1 MKICAVFDVQI
12 CTQKKT
18 ILSVEDII
26 ALIGD
31 KCDGVIGQVGKQSEM
46 EFLLFFFFF
55 SFPFWCEFW
64 LLMKWVVVVLLAFLW
79 VS

>member
-1 MKICAVFDVQI
+1 MDFMRICSVIDVQI

-31 KCDGVIGQVGKQSEM
+31 KCDGVIGQVGK
-46 EFLLFFFFF
+46 
-55 SFPFWCEFW
+55 
-64 LLMKWVVVVLLAFLW
+64 
-79 VS
+79 

>member
-1 MKICAVFDVQI
+1 MKICAVFYVQI

-31 KCDGVIGQVGKQSEM
+31 KCDGVIGQVGKESEM

-55 SFPFWCEFW
+55 
-64 LLMKWVVVVLLAFLW
+64 LFLFG
-79 VS
+79 VNFGF

>member
-1 MKICAVFDVQI
+1 MNLMKICAVFGVQI

-31 KCDGVIGQVGKQSEM
+31 KCDGVIGQVRK
-46 EFLLFFFFF
+46 
-55 SFPFWCEFW
+55 
-64 LLMKWVVVVLLAFLW
+64 
-79 VS
+79 